1 MDFQALAKKA
11 FSAGAKAAK
20 ERINE
25 MGERMDCI
33 ESYKEEMDGL
43 TDDELLRRYK
53 RSSGD
58 RKLACAMLLRERGH
72 GINEIIWRTE

>member
-1 MDFQALAKKA
+1 
-11 FSAGAKAAK
+11 
-20 ERINE
+20 
-25 MGERMDCI
+25 MDCI
-33 ESYKEEMDGL
+33 DSYKEEMDGL

-72 GINEIIWRTE
+72 GINELIWRTE